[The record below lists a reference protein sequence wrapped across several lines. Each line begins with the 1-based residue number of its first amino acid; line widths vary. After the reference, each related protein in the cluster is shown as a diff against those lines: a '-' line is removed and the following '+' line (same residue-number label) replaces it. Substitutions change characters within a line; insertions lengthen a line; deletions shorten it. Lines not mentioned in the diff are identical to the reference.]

1 VHNASLSSFL
11 GIGLWL
17 LYNFVYFK
25 NPLFFLSNP
34 YTSRPFG
41 EYLRG
46 NILFSLFSLSIVAD
60 VVRHMYSLY
69 VVIIAILGFI
79 SYVWLI
85 RTNIRLIV
93 IYLITVGMLS
103 IPAVFDI
110 SAMIAGFGEIYPAKT
125 GGWYTSRILV
135 LMAPLLAFCS
145 TSFVM
150 AVSKKVNKKI
160 EIQHMTKNKNNSTSK
175 YSYVNLI
182 ISFIMIL

>member
-1 VHNASLSSFL
+1 MIRRLASQTLKNEQFTIWIIWIIRNVHNASLSSFL

-46 NILFSLFSLSIVAD
+46 NILFSLSIVAD

-135 LMAPLLAFCS
+135 LMAPLLAFC
-145 TSFVM
+145 
-150 AVSKKVNKKI
+150 
-160 EIQHMTKNKNNSTSK
+160 
-175 YSYVNLI
+175 
-182 ISFIMIL
+182 